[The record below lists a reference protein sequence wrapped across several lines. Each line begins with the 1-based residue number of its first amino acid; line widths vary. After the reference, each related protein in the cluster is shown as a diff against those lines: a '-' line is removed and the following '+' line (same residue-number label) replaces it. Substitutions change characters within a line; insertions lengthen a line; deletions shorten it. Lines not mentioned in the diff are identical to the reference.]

1 MIKIGITGS
10 ISSGKTTASQI
21 LSYKRGS
28 LFSADAVVNK
38 LYKKIYFK
46 KLLKR
51 KFNIKQRNL
60 KETLKKI
67 MLQDSKQVKKLEKL
81 IHPLVRKEM
90 KKFSINN
97 QRKKIVFYEIPLLI
111 ESNLIK
117 YFDII
122 IFIKAKKKIRLNR
135 FLDKGGEK
143 KIFNLL
149 NKRQFS
155 DIKKAKFADH
165 IVVNEKTL
173 NTLKKNLSGIINQYV
188 SGFFRYG
195 NNRPIF

>member
-155 DIKKAKFADH
+155 DIKKAKFSDH
-165 IVVNEKTL
+165 IVVNEKNL
-173 NTLKKNLSGIINQYV
+173 NILKKNLSVIISKYV
-188 SGFFRYG
+188 
-195 NNRPIF
+195 

>member
-135 FLDKGGEK
+135 FLDKGGERK
-143 KIFNLL
+143 MFNLL

-155 DIKKAKFADH
+155 DTKKAKFSDH
-165 IVVNEKTL
+165 IIVNEKNL
-173 NTLKKNLSGIINQYV
+173 NILKKNLSGIISQYV
-188 SGFFRYG
+188 
-195 NNRPIF
+195 